1 MKLHTTA
8 LIAVLAAMLL
18 LTAACGGTA
27 SEPASETDDTG
38 TTGGTG
44 SVAVQEPWVR
54 AAIITS
60 GGEMDESEMSEDEMS
75 DGDHAMGSGSN
86 SAAYMTLVNES
97 DTPDALIR
105 ASTDAAETVELHT
118 VVMEDGVMM
127 MRPVTQIDLPASGE
141 AELRPGGFHV
151 MLLGITDDLEE
162 GETVDLTLTF
172 ENAGEMNISA
182 PVRTGPAMDDM
193 DDMGGDEGEMDD
205 MDEMDNTDAT
215 TDTMDDMGE

>member
-8 LIAVLAAMLL
+8 LTAVLAAMLL
-18 LTAACGGTA
+18 LTAACGGAAT
-27 SEPASETDDTG
+27 EPASETDDTG
-38 TTGGTG
+38 TTG

-54 AAIITS
+54 AAIMTS
-60 GGEMDESEMSEDEMS
+60 GGAMAEMDESEMDESEMS
-75 DGDHAMGSGSN
+75 DGDTHAMGSGSN

-118 VVMEDGVMM
+118 VIMEDGVMM

-172 ENAGEMNISA
+172 ENAGEVNISA
-182 PVRTGPAMDDM
+182 PVRTGPAMGDM
-193 DDMGGDEGEMDD
+193 DGMDGGEGEMDD
-205 MDEMDNTDAT
+205 MDNTDAT
-215 TDTMDDMGE
+215 TDTMDDMDE

>member
-60 GGEMDESEMSEDEMS
+60 GGEMDESEMSE
-75 DGDHAMGSGSN
+75 GDHAMGSGSN

-127 MRPVTQIDLPASGE
+127 MRPVSQIDLPASGE
-141 AELRPGGFHV
+141 AELRPGGLHV

-193 DDMGGDEGEMDD
+193 DDMDGMDDGEGEMDD
-205 MDEMDNTDAT
+205 MDNTDAT